1 MLTETLVDILH
12 FLDADTLDTIDIA
25 SKEFNSLV
33 KAHNNIIPL
42 HNVMRFSVFDD
53 GVDRVLDDENVANLD
68 HIMRQV
74 SIQTVYFH
82 CVITD
87 AIIDS
92 LLPHVANFR
101 NATCHAPWRY
111 ASADIITRTFTDL
124 LFCRVITVDTLSV
137 QGVDSSW
144 AYDSEEPFVSLP
156 CIRNCELLCVLDIF
170 VSKQDFTT
178 NMMAWLHSGGE
189 KKRLTLECNVTHM
202 SLHSRSARLFENFEN
217 ASTPCEY
224 ELALIYPENITIRDR
239 KKMNNLT
246 NEELTLSYNRCATSN
261 KVIFVRRRVHQ

>member
-1 MLTETLVDILH
+1 
-12 FLDADTLDTIDIA
+12 
-25 SKEFNSLV
+25 
-33 KAHNNIIPL
+33 
-42 HNVMRFSVFDD
+42 MRFSVFDD

-178 NMMAWLHSGGE
+178 NMMAWLHSG
-189 KKRLTLECNVTHM
+189 
-202 SLHSRSARLFENFEN
+202 ARLFENFEN